1 MLPHDFPRWDAVY
14 QQTRRWLDA
23 GVFEAIVHDLR
34 TLLRLEA
41 GRTGPPTAAIRDST
55 TLQSTPESGGRAG
68 DDGHKRRKGSKLH
81 AAVDTLGHLLA
92 LQVTPADAHD
102 RAQVDVLAAAVQ
114 EATGE
119 TVELA
124 DVDQGYTGDEPA
136 DAAATHGIRLEVVKL
151 PEAKHGFV
159 LLAQALGR
167 RARLRLGRPLPP
179 PGPRLRTPAP
189 SPGGPAFPRLRLP
202 HAPSADPCTASPQQA
217 LALEHGTVVASDVV
231 NAACAARDNFA
242 NCTQALG
249 WMDFLKVI
257 PASEIWMIQ
266 GVETALFSGSLPWG
280 CSPSRS
286 GSSRDAE
293 NEVSRSRLVLRSMV
307 RYVAAAHMQRS
318 SHVSALLAQAASSIR
333 FGSRRSVR

>member
-1 MLPHDFPRWDAVY
+1 MVWCSVIPGRGMPLSFVAAPSSRPTTGASEPFSNCTV
-14 QQTRRWLDA
+14 RRRIMRIL
-23 GVFEAIVHDLR
+23 
-34 TLLRLEA
+34 
-41 GRTGPPTAAIRDST
+41 
-55 TLQSTPESGGRAG
+55 GRA
-68 DDGHKRRKGSKLH
+68 
-81 AAVDTLGHLLA
+81 
-92 LQVTPADAHD
+92 Q
-102 RAQVDVLAAAVQ
+102 Q
-114 EATGE
+114 
-119 TVELA
+119 
-124 DVDQGYTGDEPA
+124 
-136 DAAATHGIRLEVVKL
+136 
-151 PEAKHGFV
+151 
-159 LLAQALGR
+159 
-167 RARLRLGRPLPP
+167 
-179 PGPRLRTPAP
+179 
-189 SPGGPAFPRLRLP
+189 
-202 HAPSADPCTASPQQA
+202 HAPQVLIGSSGYYAIQ

-318 SHVSALLAQAASSIR
+318 SHVSALLAPAASSIR